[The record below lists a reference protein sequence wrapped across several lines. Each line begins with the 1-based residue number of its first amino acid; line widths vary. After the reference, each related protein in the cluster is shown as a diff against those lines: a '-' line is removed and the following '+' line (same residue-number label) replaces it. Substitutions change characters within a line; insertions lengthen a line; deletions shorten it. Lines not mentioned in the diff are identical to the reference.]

1 MVEENNNVQN
11 LLAQGDQHV
20 ANGVAK
26 RKNETYAAWGSRYA
40 GATNASLAALKPALD
55 QVISTNKIEQIGD
68 KAAQDQRKVE
78 IQAEIDALKNN
89 ISAIESKKEKSQE
102 NKSGFQ
108 DGINNTNEAIA
119 KIKEG
124 NQKRELAKVM
134 FYIFAVITFGLG
146 IYLYLFYGSAAYSAF
161 FGSIENIQS
170 VNEALFNPRAY
181 SLAWANGKLT
191 LFLILLFPTIFVAL
205 GMMLHM
211 FMQEDKGV
219 KYFKIVMLFFVAFV
233 FDAILAYKISEMFFI
248 PSMEVPRYSMSLAF
262 QSTDFWFVIFCGFV
276 SYIIWGL
283 VFGKT
288 MEHYQEMTEGS
299 MTINRLK
306 NVIAK
311 LQAKITTEN
320 DLINQFNTQIT
331 DYQNQI
337 TQKEAELKRS
347 AWYDVN
353 IIKQC
358 LNEFFQGWIGYMTL
372 VGRSEQDK
380 MAAQEVLNGRIQSLY
395 QTQVTYTN

>member
-1 MVEENNNVQN
+1 MAEENNNVQS
-11 LLAQGDQHV
+11 LFAQNNQHV

-26 RKNETYAAWGSRYA
+26 RDGETYAAWGSRYA
-40 GATNASLAALKPALD
+40 GATNASLAALKPALN
-55 QVISTNKIEQIGD
+55 QVISTNIIEQTGD
-68 KAAQDQRKVE
+68 EAAQNQRKVE
-78 IQAEIDALKNN
+78 IQAEIEALKNN
-89 ISAIESKKEKSQE
+89 ISDQKNKKTKSE
-102 NKSGFQ
+102 DNKKSFEETIKTKEEQ
-108 DGINNTNEAIA
+108 IV
-119 KIKEG
+119 KIKDG
-124 NQKRELAKVM
+124 NQKRDLAKVM
-134 FYIFAVITFGLG
+134 FYIFAVITLGLG

-161 FGSIENIQS
+161 FGSVENIQS

-283 VFGKT
+283 IFGKT

-299 MTINRLK
+299 MTIKRLK
-306 NVIAK
+306 NDIA
-311 LQAKITTEN
+311 QFEANIAVEDN
-320 DLINQFNTQIT
+320 LINQYDSEIIN
-331 DYQNQI
+331 YQNQI
-337 TQKEAELKRS
+337 TQKEAELRRS

-358 LNEFFQGWIGYMTL
+358 LNSFFQGWIGYMTL
-372 VGRSEQDK
+372 VGKSQDD
-380 MAAQEVLNGRIQSLY
+380 MMEAQAVLNERIQSLN
-395 QTQVTYTN
+395 VKP

>member
-1 MVEENNNVQN
+1 MAEENNNVQN
-11 LLAQGDQHV
+11 LFAQNNQHV

-26 RKNETYAAWGSRYA
+26 RDGETYAAWGSRYA

-55 QVISTNKIEQIGD
+55 QVISTNKIEQTGD
-68 KAAQDQRKVE
+68 EAAQNQRKVE

-89 ISAIESKKEKSQE
+89 ISDQKNKKAKSE
-102 NKSGFQ
+102 DNKRSFEDVNKTTEEQ
-108 DGINNTNEAIA
+108 IA

-124 NQKRELAKVM
+124 NQKRDLAKVM
-134 FYIFAVITFGLG
+134 FYIFAVITLGLG

-191 LFLILLFPTIFVAL
+191 LFLILLLPTIFVAL

-219 KYFKIVMLFFVAFV
+219 KYFKIVMLFFVAFI

-288 MEHYQEMTEGS
+288 MENYQEMTEGS

-306 NVIAK
+306 KQIGINKVKIDAEDK
-311 LQAKITTEN
+311 LISQY
-320 DLINQFNTQIT
+320 DSQIT
-331 DYQNQI
+331 VYQNQI
-337 TQKEAELKRS
+337 TQKEAALRRS
-347 AWYDVN
+347 VWYDVN
-353 IIKQC
+353 VIKQC

-372 VGRSEQDK
+372 VGKSQQD
-380 MAAQEVLNGRIQSLY
+380 MMNAQEVLNERIQSLDVK
-395 QTQVTYTN
+395 Q